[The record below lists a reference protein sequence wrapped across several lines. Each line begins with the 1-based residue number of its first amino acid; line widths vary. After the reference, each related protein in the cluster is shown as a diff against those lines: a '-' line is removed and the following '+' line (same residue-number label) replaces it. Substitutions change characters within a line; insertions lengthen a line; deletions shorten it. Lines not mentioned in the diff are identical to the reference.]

1 MLVDVERVVVDTVR
15 VDGVSVV
22 EEETVDVYVTS
33 VVLLVAEVLLLV
45 VFVIVVC
52 VGVRPVPPPQ

>member
-1 MLVDVERVVVDTVR
+1 MVVDTVR

>member
-1 MLVDVERVVVDTVR
+1 VVVDTVR

-22 EEETVDVYVTS
+22 EEESVDVYVTS

-45 VFVIVVC
+45 VFVTVIFVAVA
-52 VGVRPVPPPQ
+52 PVPPPQ